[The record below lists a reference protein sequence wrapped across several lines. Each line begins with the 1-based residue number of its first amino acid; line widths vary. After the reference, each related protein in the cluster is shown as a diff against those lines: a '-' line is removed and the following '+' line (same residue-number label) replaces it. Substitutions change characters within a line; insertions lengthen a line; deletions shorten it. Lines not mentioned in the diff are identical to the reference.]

1 MNQQSTIDLNSL
13 WHVVTSNLSVL
24 SATRRWR
31 SLLLRLPCML
41 SGIQIAGAPGFV
53 KSKSFKAAYRTPVE
67 LLENVWTCWTLSANI
82 LLILGLLNMFIRD
95 HQSMQLRWFLGRPSF
110 VACRQPKHRP
120 VGHQEIHCPNTMNMR
135 QFFFVFFFPGMSTA
149 QKSPQIDPNWVS
161 IPWNRLIFWGDGP
174 WCPSA
179 SSAAQNTLL
188 DVLDNSGWVQH
199 RPGLRVVCWS
209 RKGAS
214 FMCFL
219 CEAICMACMV
229 LLSRLLGTVT
239 WGLIL
244 DPICSCCEA
253 IRGYCLDLFIRN
265 AMLQV

>member
-41 SGIQIAGAPGFV
+41 SGIQIAGAPGF
-53 KSKSFKAAYRTPVE
+53 SKSFKAAYRTPVE

-135 QFFFVFFFPGMSTA
+135 QFFFVFFFFSRNVYGSKVT
-149 QKSPQIDPNWVS
+149 PNWSKLGVHPVKSSDFLGRWSMVPIS
-161 IPWNRLIFWGDGP
+161 IISSSEYSSGRSGQQRLGTTQAWP
-174 WCPSA
+174 
-179 SSAAQNTLL
+179 
-188 DVLDNSGWVQH
+188 
-199 RPGLRVVCWS
+199 
-209 RKGAS
+209 KG
-214 FMCFL
+214 
-219 CEAICMACMV
+219 
-229 LLSRLLGTVT
+229 RLLK
-239 WGLIL
+239 
-244 DPICSCCEA
+244 P
-253 IRGYCLDLFIRN
+253 
-265 AMLQV
+265 

>member
-135 QFFFVFFFPGMSTA
+135 QFFFVFFFPECLRL
-149 QKSPQIDPNWVS
+149 KSHPKLIQI
-161 IPWNRLIFWGDGP
+161 G
-174 WCPSA
+174 CPSREIVWFFGEMVHGA
-179 SSAAQNTLL
+179 HQHHQQLRILFWTFWTTAAGYNT
-188 DVLDNSGWVQH
+188 
-199 RPGLRVVCWS
+199 GL
-209 RKGAS
+209 A
-214 FMCFL
+214 
-219 CEAICMACMV
+219 
-229 LLSRLLGTVT
+229 
-239 WGLIL
+239 
-244 DPICSCCEA
+244 
-253 IRGYCLDLFIRN
+253 
-265 AMLQV
+265 